1 MFDRKYGRYMTRAIN
16 ETVHAEI
23 QMILWRLIDEQA
35 NEGVKLDYLQVFEL
49 TVVDGRQRI
58 VHRQEEPERKREWLY
73 TLQYTTPIEQ
83 TIWCIDSES
92 YQMMLLPNDY

>member
-1 MFDRKYGRYMTRAIN
+1 MFNRKHERYMTRSID

-35 NEGVKLDYLQVFEL
+35 NEGMKLDYLQVFEL
-49 TVVDGRQRI
+49 TVADGRQRI

-83 TIWCIDSES
+83 TIWCIDSV
-92 YQMMLLPNDY
+92 MLLPSDY

>member
-1 MFDRKYGRYMTRAIN
+1 MTRAIN

-23 QMILWRLIDEQA
+23 QMILWRLIDEQG
-35 NEGVKLDYLQVFEL
+35 NEGMELDYLQVFEL
-49 TVVDGRQRI
+49 TVTDGRQRI

-83 TIWCIDSES
+83 TIWCIDSV
-92 YQMMLLPNDY
+92 MLLPSDY